1 MIKVFIGW
9 DSRETVAYE
18 VCKFSILRRTDPTQV
33 SIKPIIQD
41 ELRVLGL
48 YTRPADLN
56 ASTEFSLT
64 RFLTPAL
71 AGYEGYAIFVDCD
84 FLFLAD
90 IREIFQSIDP
100 SKAVTVV
107 QHDYKPTELTKMDGC
122 IQHQYPRKNWSSLMV
137 FQCHHPAVRRLTLD
151 VVNNAT
157 PAYLHRLEWVD
168 DADIGSLDIGWN
180 YLEGWYPPGYNN
192 LKAIHYTLGGPWF
205 ENKKDCDFAQFWL
218 DEKEA
223 MNREN

>member
-107 QHDYKPTELTKMDGC
+107 QHDYKPTESTKMDGC
-122 IQHQYPRKNWSSLMV
+122 IQHQYHRKNWSSLMV

-180 YLEGWYPPGYNN
+180 YLEGWYPTGYNK

>member
-168 DADIGSLDIGWN
+168 DADIGGLDIGWN
-180 YLEGWYPPGYNN
+180 YLEGWYPPGYNK

>member
-64 RFLTPAL
+64 RFLTPTL

-84 FLFLAD
+84 FLFLTD

-107 QHDYKPTELTKMDGC
+107 QHDYKPTESTKMDGC